1 MKRILQILFFSLC
14 LSTAFA
20 QKAVIDSLYQALQ
33 ATRNDTLKL
42 VLSQRLSW
50 EWMNINSDSSIA
62 YADRYQQ
69 FAQNLGYPVNE
80 ADALRLKG
88 FNYFYLG
95 NHARSLEILLD
106 GLKVLQQE
114 SGLLPSKFVLLLNP
128 GFSAGS
134 IEKYDVYIE
143 GHLHNVLAL
152 VYWAN
157 RSEKQH
163 YHFDKLFLF
172 AESNG
177 ADDLKV
183 FALFGRGIN
192 AKNKDSAII
201 LFSKGYHIAMLQKDF
216 KFQGPI
222 AEYVGAAYH
231 DVGDHRS
238 EYSFLQKGAWLNVVN
253 GNIRNSGWSYIK
265 LAEYFS
271 ERENLDSMI
280 HYAQKA
286 LGVGKNGHYPD
297 IELAALRQIAGVY
310 NVMNNK
316 DSANKYLTVLAQLT
330 NSSVS
335 SESVRQ
341 FQNVELNR
349 QAQEQEVLS
358 TKERLAAK
366 GRLYS
371 VLAGLLVLLVIAL
384 ILWRNNRQKNKAN
397 EQLQYQKNKLQ
408 KALQE
413 LKSTQAQLIQSEK
426 MASLG
431 ELTAGIAHEIQ
442 NPLNFVNNFSEV
454 NKELADELSEEI
466 DKGNYVDAKLIA
478 KDIKENEEKINH
490 HGKRADAIVKG
501 MLLHSRSS
509 SGVKEPTDINA
520 LCDEYLRLSYHGLRA
535 KDKSLSAGQAGFNAT
550 LQTDYDATIGKIN
563 IIPQDIGRVLL
574 NLYNN
579 AFYTVAEK
587 MKQQNGDY
595 EPTVSVS
602 TKKIADKV
610 EIRVADNGTGI
621 PQKVLDKIYQ
631 PFFTTKLT
639 GQGTGL
645 GLSMSYDIIKAH
657 GGEIKVETQEGE
669 GSTFIIQFPF

>member
-1 MKRILQILFFSLC
+1 MKKILQILFFSFC
-14 LSTAFA
+14 LTTAFA
-20 QKAVIDSLYQALQ
+20 QKAVIDSLHQAFQ
-33 ATRNDTLKL
+33 ATTNDTLKL

-62 YADRYQQ
+62 YANRYQQ
-69 FAQNLGYPVNE
+69 FAQNFGYTVNE

-143 GHLHNVLAL
+143 GHLHNVLAI

-172 AESNG
+172 AESSG

-201 LFSKGYHIAMLQKDF
+201 LFSKGYHLAMLQKDF

-238 EYSFLQKGAWLNVVN
+238 EYSFLHKGAWLNVVN

-271 ERENLDSMI
+271 ERKNLDSMI

-286 LGVGKNGHYPD
+286 LGVGRNGHYPD

-310 NVMNNK
+310 NAMNNK

-371 VLAGLLVLLVIAL
+371 VLTGLLVLLVIAL

-454 NKELADELSEEI
+454 NREMIVEMKEEI
-466 DKGNYVDAKLIA
+466 TKGNYAEVKIIA
-478 KDIKENEEKINH
+478 NDIEANEQKINH

-501 MLLHSRSS
+501 MLQHSRQTKGISQ
-509 SGVKEPTDINA
+509 PTDINA
-520 LCDEYLRLSYHGLRA
+520 LCDEYLRLSYHGMRA
-535 KDKSLSAGQAGFNAT
+535 KEKNFNADFK
-550 LQTDYDATIGKIN
+550 TDFDENVGN
-563 IIPQDIGRVLL
+563 IDIVPQEVGRVIL
-574 NLYNN
+574 NLLTNS
-579 AFYTVAEK
+579 FYAVNEK
-587 MKQQNGDY
+587 KQMNVEGY
-595 EPTVSVS
+595 EPIVSVS
-602 TKKIADKV
+602 TKKIGDKV
-610 EIRVADNGTGI
+610 EIKVTDNGNGI
-621 PQKVLDKIYQ
+621 PQKSLDKIFQ
-631 PFFTTKLT
+631 PFFTTKPA

-645 GLSMSYDIIKAH
+645 GLSLSYDIIKAH
-657 GGEIKVETQEGE
+657 GGEIQVESKEGE
-669 GSTFIIQFPF
+669 GSEFTILLPF